1 MKSTIM
7 RNKYTKGI
15 PKSVYFYKLVNG
27 WWAGPFIKPQ
37 KGRECVEYRLEP
49 VLEPVDIESVTG
61 NFSPEIESAIKVLN
75 NKGVALMKKINDF
88 NKIEVIDL
96 PHLEVSNTDMVAL
109 IDTAYS
115 NINTVVRNL
124 ERITGEETKKW
135 IKEMLIKEIGEK
147 IDVICDDSNN
157 PPSVLNYNV
166 LIAYVFYK
174 LNNVVI
180 EKELIFGKAKDIVQ
194 FKADLLV

>member
-96 PHLEVSNTDMVAL
+96 PHLEVSNTDMEWTRSDGIL
-109 IDTAYS
+109 QQS
-115 NINTVVRNL
+115 RKH
-124 ERITGEETKKW
+124 R
-135 IKEMLIKEIGEK
+135 
-147 IDVICDDSNN
+147 
-157 PPSVLNYNV
+157 
-166 LIAYVFYK
+166 
-174 LNNVVI
+174 
-180 EKELIFGKAKDIVQ
+180 
-194 FKADLLV
+194 

>member
-1 MKSTIM
+1 M

-49 VLEPVDIESVTG
+49 VNNEKLTDNFSPETG